1 MLDINVPNQKEEKTA
16 LGRAVVVLLSR
27 GRAPARVMAGR
38 SGGRRRR
45 RSGVGRA
52 EIEIR
57 EAVQQVV
64 VRLQAARGILPL
76 LSQA

>member
-1 MLDINVPNQKEEKTA
+1 MLDINVLNQKEEKTA
-16 LGRAVVVLLSR
+16 LGHAVVVLLSQ

-52 EIEIR
+52 EIG